1 MSPQGG
7 SLPLFILVPL
17 ASQEAPSGSLS
28 LHSFDTIFV
37 AQGYGVTYG
46 FMPLAL
52 FWPALL
58 LGVTSGF
65 MPLACIVTNVTSGFM
80 PLASLACILL
90 VAQGYGVIL

>member
-17 ASQEAPSGSLS
+17 APQEAPSGSLS

-46 FMPLAL
+46 FMPSAL
-52 FWPALL
+52 FGLHSCVA
-58 LGVTSGF
+58 TF
-65 MPLACIVTNVTSGFM
+65 
-80 PLASLACILL
+80 
-90 VAQGYGVIL
+90 VAQGYGVAQHMASCPWHSFGLHCYSA